1 MRQTLALLF
10 VLLLTGCPPVVVDLF
25 PRGVPSDDDDASDDD
40 DTSDDD
46 DVVNSEPEV
55 EILGLDPST
64 LPVTGTVN
72 VVIRVA
78 DQDSSEYTLRLEF
91 GTEGSS
97 SNWSAATVE
106 NATTE
111 PNEIFEDVGQEGFNV
126 QTEAT
131 WASAIDIPVTSEMTA
146 LRACVE
152 DESGNDACDV
162 WPDNGDLP
170 VDNYTFN
177 GGGAFCQPG
186 DLESL
191 NWVAG
196 RAFVPL
202 SDGTCLNYQ
211 SSNPPQPDDFS
222 AQFLMV
228 LVNADADSVGFR
240 ISATSQPNF
249 PEEGAPLPLAPGDAG
264 ASAWPNGLPVLETTT
279 LGTGIAAGL
288 GGNTQ
293 TKSSTLDAPP
303 APKRSSSHGLAPYTQ
318 TPAGTNAVITRN
330 VAQQMAQNWQS
341 RRNAPG
347 EPDDFSPPEAT
358 CAYDLT
364 EADVNQDARNFFLRD
379 ELESEDRITRA
390 ANLRALGD
398 TVAFYVDE
406 ETPMNIDTDCSDPNN
421 QVDVNPNAFGF
432 SNCDLEGVVDIVD
445 ENIFPTLTNLFGE
458 PSDVDGDCRVTVFI
472 SHRLN
477 ALTAESEDE
486 GVDNT
491 VRGLSEPAIDL
502 WERNLAEN
510 PFSNEEEILYIYAP
524 DPVGFWN
531 GANAIQLDEY
541 LNYEVT
547 GSIAV
552 ALQDLIS
559 YANHRGVAKELFD
572 PLDEEDLAAPA
583 AEEDWLND
591 AMGFL
596 AADMAGFGSIAF
608 RDAWIYMDRSH
619 LFSLLEENEL
629 SDFEDRG
636 GQYLFARY
644 LYDLFGDTVISEIIN
659 SETTGTLT
667 LESLIGDQ
675 EVGEFVLQ
683 WATAMAISG
692 RTNDS
697 GGLLVPDTVIPQY
710 KTATTI
716 TVQDPANPQPGELF
730 GANDFQ
736 QGFNVRGIN
745 RVYEGGTDPSG
756 ATELL
761 DSRVRTENLDVQ
773 VFHPQSDFF
782 SGMEGQGGL
791 TLVLISGLEQP
802 VNYLI
807 VETEGGGELLG
818 NVIRIEDTDPLEM
831 ALTLEDIDGAKI
843 TDIREIGDL
852 TANLLDPSGYERRVI
867 GRIDPAESFE
877 VLVSEP
883 SPDLPE
889 GDDDDSAV
897 GDDDDS
903 APARGPTGDDDDS
916 AEQDEEV
923 EIGDTDRYSFS
934 LTSTTTVG
942 VWVDRRY
949 SDLEGNAELED
960 PFLAVAPAT
969 DVPDAFNYGQW
980 GFGPSFGVCPD
991 PGAYIPGTSV
1001 FFYPLAMLDYIAA
1014 QGNLSSDPEVRNGF
1028 SPVVGDGPNPLLD
1041 CTVDHDQDGIPDD
1054 SEAEPTSL
1062 ADQIVQRQA
1071 ENLNGDPSFYAGTFD
1086 LLPNSTIDVSAPFF
1100 DEAFIDF
1107 DSNEDPDDD
1116 RATFVAAANIGGAVV
1131 EDGEEA
1137 VWMGT
1142 LPPGDYIIIVGGG
1155 EESIGPYDLSVRV
1168 VPPTW
1173 LE

>member
-1 MRQTLALLF
+1 M
-10 VLLLTGCPPVVVDLF
+10 
-25 PRGVPSDDDDASDDD
+25 
-40 DTSDDD
+40 
-46 DVVNSEPEV
+46 
-55 EILGLDPST
+55 
-64 LPVTGTVN
+64 
-72 VVIRVA
+72 
-78 DQDSSEYTLRLEF
+78 
-91 GTEGSS
+91 
-97 SNWSAATVE
+97 
-106 NATTE
+106 
-111 PNEIFEDVGQEGFNV
+111 
-126 QTEAT
+126 
-131 WASAIDIPVTSEMTA
+131 
-146 LRACVE
+146 
-152 DESGNDACDV
+152 
-162 WPDNGDLP
+162 
-170 VDNYTFN
+170 
-177 GGGAFCQPG
+177 
-186 DLESL
+186 
-191 NWVAG
+191 
-196 RAFVPL
+196 
-202 SDGTCLNYQ
+202 
-211 SSNPPQPDDFS
+211 
-222 AQFLMV
+222 
-228 LVNADADSVGFR
+228 
-240 ISATSQPNF
+240 
-249 PEEGAPLPLAPGDAG
+249 
-264 ASAWPNGLPVLETTT
+264 LETTT

-293 TKSSTLDAPP
+293 TRSLTADAPP
-303 APKRSSSHGLAPYTQ
+303 APKRPSSHGLAPYTQ
-318 TPAGTNAVITRN
+318 TPAGTKAVITRN
-330 VAQQMAQNWQS
+330 IAQQMAQNWQS

-364 EADVNQDARNFFLRD
+364 DADVNQDARNFFLRD

-398 TVAFYVDE
+398 TVAIYVDE
-406 ETPMNIDTDCSDPNN
+406 ETPMNIDTDCADPNN

-432 SNCDLEGVVDIVD
+432 SNCDLEGVVDVVD
-445 ENIFPTLTNLFGE
+445 DNIYPTLTNLFGE

-491 VRGLSEPAIDL
+491 VRSLSEPAIDL
-502 WERNLAEN
+502 WERNLSEN

-531 GANAIQLDEY
+531 GNNSIQIDEY
-541 LNYEVT
+541 LNYQVA

-559 YANHRGVAKELFD
+559 YAQHRGVAKELLD
-572 PLDEEDLAAPA
+572 PLDAADLASPE
-583 AEEDWLND
+583 AEDDWLND

-619 LFSLLEENEL
+619 LFSLLEENEI

-644 LYDLFGDTVISEIIN
+644 LYDLFGDAVIAEIIS
-659 SETTGTLT
+659 SETTGTET
-667 LESLIGDQ
+667 IQSIIGDQ
-675 EVGEFVLQ
+675 DVGEFVLQ

-692 RTNDS
+692 RTNDA

-710 KTATTI
+710 KTATTV
-716 TVQDPANPQPGELF
+716 TVQDPENPQPGELF

-818 NVIRIEDTDPLEM
+818 NVVRIEDTDPLDM

-852 TANLLDPSGYERRVI
+852 TANLLDPTGYERRVI

-877 VLVSEP
+877 VLISTT
-883 SPDLPE
+883 SPELPE
-889 GDDDDSAV
+889 GDDDDSAGDDDDSAF

-903 APARGPTGDDDDS
+903 APARGPTGDDDDDS
-916 AEQDEEV
+916 AEEEEEV

-969 DVPDAFNYGQW
+969 DVPDAFNYTQW
-980 GFGPSFGVCPD
+980 DFGPSFGVCPD

-1014 QGNLSSDPEVRNGF
+1014 QGNLSSDPEVVSGF
-1028 SPVVGDGPNPLLD
+1028 TPVVGDGPNPLLD
-1041 CTVDHDQDGIPDD
+1041 CSVDHDQDGVPDD
-1054 SEAEPTSL
+1054 GEAEPTNL

-1071 ENLNGDPSFYAGTFD
+1071 ENLNDDPSFYAGTFD
-1086 LLPNSTIDVSAPFF
+1086 LLPDSPIDVSAPFF
-1100 DEAFIDF
+1100 DETFIDF
-1107 DSNEDPDDD
+1107 DSNEDPDDQ
-1116 RATFVAAANIGGAVV
+1116 RATFVAAANIGGGVV

-1155 EESIGPYDLSVRV
+1155 EGATGPYDLSVRV